1 MFRDMLL
8 SFIVTHV
15 IDIDSGFHFR
25 LRPVNKAIIKAQE
38 VASQTLF
45 LDNQGNTPMAFH
57 NEPFDRH
64 GSSQYVEAEQIVKLV
79 QSRIVHTRPL
89 QSINSY
95 SRPTSSP
102 TVVQGHEGQCLQ
114 MECKHIRN
122 LARNN
127 RNEEV

>member
-1 MFRDMLL
+1 MV
-8 SFIVTHV
+8 S
-15 IDIDSGFHFR
+15 DSGFHFR
-25 LRPVNKAIIKAQE
+25 WRPVNKAITKAQE
-38 VASQTLF
+38 VASQTVF

-64 GSSQYVEAEQIVKLV
+64 GSSQYVEAEQIAKLV

-102 TVVQGHEGQCLQ
+102 TVVQEHKGQCLQ

-122 LARNN
+122 LAHNN